1 MKLQININV
10 NKLFLR
16 WQDEGSYRSGRSN
29 QLFNSRKA
37 RQNFKDLATAVRN
50 APVVKGIRVP
60 DDETDVVVHRGGR
73 FINNMYVPAEGYQVP
88 EEVVVR
94 AELVPDTMSRDQHV
108 RSARSYQSDV
118 S

>member
-1 MKLQININV
+1 M
-10 NKLFLR
+10 
-16 WQDEGSYRSGRSN
+16 
-29 QLFNSRKA
+29 
-37 RQNFKDLATAVRN
+37 
-50 APVVKGIRVP
+50 KGIRVP

-73 FINNMYVPAEGYQVP
+73 FINNMYVPAPGYQQVP

-108 RSARSYQSDV
+108 RSARSYQSTGDV